1 MRVRADTHAA
11 GKAQVMHHL
20 HKVPRD
26 VWGGTLMVAIGG
38 GVAVQTALS
47 YPIGSLQRMGPGFLP
62 LVLGIILIAS
72 GLYIAGK
79 ALLTGPGRVVVRAH
93 PPQWRAWALISLGIA
108 GFVGAADYLGL
119 IPAAFA
125 VVFVAALG
133 DRGNS
138 WRSAALLALGIVVV
152 AVVVFWWGLQV
163 QLPLLRSPF
172 S

>member
-1 MRVRADTHAA
+1 MRVQTDACAPA
-11 GKAQVMHHL
+11 KAQVMHHL
-20 HKVPRD
+20 RKLPKD
-26 VWGGTLMVAIGG
+26 VWGGALMLAIGG
-38 GVAVQTALS
+38 GVVLQTALN
-47 YPIGSLQRMGPGFLP
+47 YPVGTLQRMGPGYVP
-62 LVLGIILIAS
+62 LVLGIILIAT

-79 ALLTGPGRVVVRAH
+79 AYVAGPGRAVLRVH

-119 IPAAFA
+119 VPAAFA
-125 VVFVAALG
+125 VVFIAALG

-163 QLPLLRSPF
+163 QLPLFRSPL